1 MGLLIQLYR
10 TSFTGNNINALYV
23 LFVCESSWSMY
34 IVGWCCVRGV
44 LCAVFIL
51 VALLVCL

>member
-23 LFVCESSWSMY
+23 LFVCERVAGTY
-34 IVGWCCVRGV
+34 IVGRCCVRGV